1 MIDAFQIESALEAL
15 FMGEASDKKF
25 KAIDLQRDLGSL
37 TRPGMAWAATGG
49 KFSVENGMAEEL
61 YENFD
66 IICLLGVKNVASERE
81 RRREI
86 HAAVR
91 HVVLKLMGSTL
102 DLPLED
108 LQPSA
113 WKEVTTAD
121 DMRDGVLV
129 VKLNY
134 TARAKVDPA
143 QSGEAERRLD
153 SIWTT
158 YTDPADGQPLA
169 ESQAN
174 FEHGD
179 TP

>member
-1 MIDAFQIESALEAL
+1 MIDAFDIERALEAL
-15 FMGEASDKKF
+15 FLGEASDKKF
-25 KAIDLQRDLGSL
+25 KSIDLQRELGSL
-37 TRPGMAWAATGG
+37 TQPGMAWAVTGG
-49 KFSVENGMAEEL
+49 KFSVENGMADDV
-61 YENFD
+61 YENFE
-66 IICLLGVKNVASERE
+66 IVGLLAVKNVASERE
-81 RRREI
+81 RRHEI

-91 HVVLKLMGSTL
+91 YVVLKLMGLTL
-102 DLPLED
+102 GLPLED

-113 WKEVTTAD
+113 WREVTTAD
-121 DMRDGVLV
+121 DLRNGVLV

-143 QSGEAERRLD
+143 QSGDAERRLE

-158 YTDPADGQPLA
+158 YTDPADGSPMA